1 MQCFSSFLHKNLR
14 FFNRSPM
21 PVFSPKDGLGVKIAV
36 FPILLIINTLCF
48 IPISLLFQYVL
59 FAHQLRLNGSAKGII
74 LYAQRI
80 AFAWQRLSFE
90 TVKAL
95 KREGE

>member
-1 MQCFSSFLHKNLR
+1 MSVR
-14 FFNRSPM
+14 VFFE
-21 PVFSPKDGLGVKIAV
+21 I
-36 FPILLIINTLCF
+36 
-48 IPISLLFQYVL
+48 VL